1 MEQREK
7 RVCMIATGGTIASS
21 ESGEGLA
28 PRLRPADILRRLH
41 FPAGCAAWRR
51 PRFAASTART

>member
-41 FPAGCAAWRR
+41 FPAGLCRVE
-51 PRFAASTART
+51 TAG